1 VQQRK
6 DRSASTKIAERDFSD
21 DKRMNQ
27 NASFF
32 QKSGE
37 VGVGA
42 AKMVDPD

>member
-21 DKRMNQ
+21 DEWMDQ
-27 NASFF
+27 NASIF

-37 VGVGA
+37 AGVGA